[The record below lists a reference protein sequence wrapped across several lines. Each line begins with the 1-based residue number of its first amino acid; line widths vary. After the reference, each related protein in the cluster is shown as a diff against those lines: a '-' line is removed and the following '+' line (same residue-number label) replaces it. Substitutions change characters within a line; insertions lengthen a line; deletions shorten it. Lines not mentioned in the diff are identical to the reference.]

1 MNNELE
7 ENIMNIAQS
16 TIYMIE
22 DLEVNEE
29 QRVNLT
35 NSDSQVFK
43 SEYHNAVEQY
53 FMKNSSER
61 KVLVEAN
68 ETTRYHQYDVV
79 SYTLN
84 DKIFIV
90 ERQRSWPYDMYIK
103 RVV

>member
-1 MNNELE
+1 
-7 ENIMNIAQS
+7 MNIARA

-22 DLEVNEE
+22 DLEVDEE

-35 NSDSQVFK
+35 NSEYVNSQVFK

-61 KVLVEAN
+61 KALVEAN
-68 ETTRYHQYDVV
+68 ETPRYHQYETT

-90 ERQRSWPYDMYIK
+90 ERQRSYPYDMYIR
-103 RVV
+103 RVA